1 MKHSVYYKFLLGYI
15 LFGLISI
22 LAINIFS
29 SRRVDNE
36 VYYETARSIYDAGNA
51 IINRDFNNDFT
62 SFVGNPEITRDF
74 QNLAAITDC
83 RIWII
88 DNSDRIL
95 YDTTNIRLNSI
106 LSKFDI
112 TDFGNKYYMIGD
124 FYGNFENETLSVAIP
139 IVGDFQ
145 TEGYM
150 ILHHD
155 TDTIHQ
161 DSNNIL
167 KIVFWTFF
175 VIFDLS
181 LIILGIFTIVVYMP
195 LRKISHATVEYA
207 KGNLTYEGLA
217 SFTNEDEIGSL
228 GVSLNYMAGKLND
241 LEEDQKKFISNVSH
255 DFRSPLTSIKGYI
268 EAMKDGTIPPE
279 MQGKYLDI
287 VLFETERLTKLTQNL
302 LNLNAWDNKA
312 NRLELTDFLLYDLV
326 KPIINSFEG
335 KCEKKRITIDLI
347 LGSKDYMVNAD
358 KDKIGQVIYN
368 LIDNAIKFSHNDST
382 ITINITDKN
391 DKIFISVKDTGIGI
405 PKDSVKKIWDR
416 FYKTDLSRGKDKTG
430 SGLGLSIVKEMV
442 QAHGENINVVST
454 EGVGTEFTFTLKK
467 SKKTLL
473 PMQSV

>member
-29 SRRVDNE
+29 TKRVNTE
-36 VYYETARSIYDAGNA
+36 LYAESARSIYDAGNA
-51 IINRDFNNDFT
+51 VINRDFNNDNDFST
-62 SFVGNPEITRDF
+62 LAGNPEISRDL
-74 QNLAAITDC
+74 QNLAAITNC
-83 RIWII
+83 RLWII
-88 DNSDRIL
+88 DNSNRIL
-95 YDTTNIRLNSI
+95 YDTNSIRLNTI
-106 LSKFDI
+106 LYEFDI

-124 FYGNFENETLSVAIP
+124 FYDNFQNETLSVVIP
-139 IVGDFQ
+139 ITGDFQ

-150 ILHHD
+150 ILLHD
-155 TDTIHQ
+155 TDTIKQ

-167 KIVFWTFF
+167 KIIFWTFF
-175 VIFDLS
+175 VIYDLS
-181 LIILGIFTIVVYMP
+181 LIILVIFTVVVYIP
-195 LRKISHATVEYA
+195 LRKISHASREYA

-217 SFTNEDEIGSL
+217 SFTNEDEVGNL

-241 LEEDQKKFISNVSH
+241 LEADQKKFISNVSH

-279 MQGKYLDI
+279 MQEKYLDI
-287 VLFETERLTKLTQNL
+287 VLFETERLTKLTQSL
-302 LNLNAWDNKA
+302 LTLNAWDNKA
-312 NRLELTDFLLYDLV
+312 NRLELTEFRLYESI

-335 KCEKKRITIDLI
+335 KCAKKRITIDLI

-358 KDKIGQVIYN
+358 KDKIEQVVYN

-405 PKDSVKKIWDR
+405 PKESITKIWDR

-430 SGLGLSIVKEMV
+430 SGLGLSIVKELI

-467 SKKTLL
+467 AKR
-473 PMQSV
+473 